1 MRFVIYG
8 HGGAVAENAPVPL
21 PIHEIFERQVSFLV
35 LVKFY
40 FKQSAEVDMYDLR
53 LLRVKVN
60 SVVG

>member
-1 MRFVIYG
+1 M
-8 HGGAVAENAPVPL
+8 AENAPVPL

-35 LVKFY
+35 LVKLY

>member
-1 MRFVIYG
+1 M
-8 HGGAVAENAPVPL
+8 AENAPVPL